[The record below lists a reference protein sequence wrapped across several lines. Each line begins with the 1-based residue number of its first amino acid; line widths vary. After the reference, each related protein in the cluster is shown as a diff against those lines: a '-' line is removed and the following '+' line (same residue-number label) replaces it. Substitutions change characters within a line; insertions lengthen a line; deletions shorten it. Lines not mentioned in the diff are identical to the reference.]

1 MEITIYQNLDARA
14 KGKRLFCARVQCL
27 DTFDFNSTVS
37 VFKSIYGNCI
47 IELLVV

>member
-1 MEITIYQNLDARA
+1 MEITVYQNLDARV
-14 KGKRLFCARVQCL
+14 KGKRLFCARVHCS